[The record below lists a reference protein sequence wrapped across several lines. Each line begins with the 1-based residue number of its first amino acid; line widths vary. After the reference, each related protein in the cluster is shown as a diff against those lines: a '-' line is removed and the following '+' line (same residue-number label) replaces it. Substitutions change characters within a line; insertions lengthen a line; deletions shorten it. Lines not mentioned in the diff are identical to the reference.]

1 MKAYTQKLKLRLSR
15 IQTSFGVISD
25 VLMSF
30 IGLKQKAVLPL
41 ILILLLLAIILGIIS
56 SSSFLAP
63 FVYPLF

>member
-1 MKAYTQKLKLRLSR
+1 
-15 IQTSFGVISD
+15 
-25 VLMSF
+25 MSF